1 MAQGERFKLFLKN
14 TFPTATYFSGWSHTS
29 GKSSKN
35 FGVKRLK
42 TPFKKNSG
50 AKVLFDL
57 RHPVRINTI
66 YKLAH
71 RDCTRRH
78 SIHMLFIR

>member
-1 MAQGERFKLFLKN
+1 MAQGERFELFLKN

-29 GKSSKN
+29 GKSLKN

-57 RHPVRINTI
+57 RHPVCIIINKQTT
-66 YKLAH
+66 YHLLL
-71 RDCTRRH
+71 RGTQ
-78 SIHMLFIR
+78 S